1 MVKNSKYV
9 EDYNDQDWEQIAEI
23 VPTKDAKK
31 CNKRWLFIQKLGG
44 NKTKWT
50 KKEDLL
56 LVTLITSNGARDWS
70 TIAEKLNDAML
81 EYVQNPSLDDKERT
95 TFTARNGKQC
105 RERWLTALDPSINK
119 KQWSL
124 KEDID
129 FLEKWLAVG
138 NKWREIANLIEGRT
152 ESQVKNRF
160 KLILRREHIQQ
171 NNYDPEEL
179 KSVVIPQIIVGMKE
193 RVEKGD
199 DLVTKS
205 ATNGD
210 QNNYD
215 EDDQRTH
222 SVPSSMQSSQ
232 ARVQEGTPDLMMEG
246 TSIQPSPI
254 KQIEECKMDNNGNQ
268 LYLS

>member
-1 MVKNSKYV
+1 M
-9 EDYNDQDWEQIAEI
+9 
-23 VPTKDAKK
+23 
-31 CNKRWLFIQKLGG
+31 
-44 NKTKWT
+44 
-50 KKEDLL
+50 L

-179 KSVVIPQIIVGMKE
+179 KSVVIP
-193 RVEKGD
+193 
-199 DLVTKS
+199 
-205 ATNGD
+205 
-210 QNNYD
+210 
-215 EDDQRTH
+215 
-222 SVPSSMQSSQ
+222 
-232 ARVQEGTPDLMMEG
+232 
-246 TSIQPSPI
+246 
-254 KQIEECKMDNNGNQ
+254 
-268 LYLS
+268 